1 MCGRVI
7 QKSALGLAIISGT
20 DIDDPR
26 VKQFKAR
33 YNGAPRQEL
42 LIIRRHP
49 ETGRPTMSPARWGL
63 IHNSF
68 SGQDPPTQQPIN
80 ARAETVKTKFP
91 FADAYRKRRCILPV
105 DGFFEWKAIK
115 GAKGRQPYA
124 ISMADGRPFGIAG
137 LWENWRN
144 PRTGHWVRTF
154 CVLTCPANELVSQI
168 HDRMPVILGE
178 AFYMRWLDEQPEAD
192 ELLKQFP
199 ADLMVMWPVSQR
211 VGNVGNDDADLV
223 QPVPPVA
230 NPSTGELL

>member
-1 MCGRVI
+1 MCGRVV
-7 QKSALGLAIISGT
+7 QKSGLGLAIIAGT
-20 DIDDPR
+20 DTADPSVR
-26 VKQFKAR
+26 QFRAR

-49 ETGRPTMSPARWGL
+49 ETGLPIMSAARWGL
-63 IHNSF
+63 IHHSF
-68 SGQDPPTQQPIN
+68 SDQDPPAQQPIN
-80 ARAETVKTKFP
+80 ARAETVKSKPT

-115 GAKGRQPYA
+115 GAKAKQPYA
-124 ISMADGRPFGIAG
+124 ISMADGRPFGVAG

-144 PRTGHWVRTF
+144 PRTNHWVRTF

-211 VGNVGNDDADLV
+211 VSNVGNDDANLV
-223 QPVPPVA
+223 EPVPPA
-230 NPSTGELL
+230 AEQTTEELL

>member
-7 QKSALGLAIISGT
+7 RRSALGLAIISGT

-49 ETGRPTMSPARWGL
+49 ETGRPTMSTARWGL

-68 SGQDPPTQQPIN
+68 SDKDPPTQQPIN

-105 DGFFEWKAIK
+105 DGFFEWKLSKAP
-115 GAKGRQPYA
+115 RQSSP
-124 ISMADGRPFGIAG
+124 MP
-137 LWENWRN
+137 
-144 PRTGHWVRTF
+144 
-154 CVLTCPANELVSQI
+154 I
-168 HDRMPVILGE
+168 HG
-178 AFYMRWLDEQPEAD
+178 
-192 ELLKQFP
+192 
-199 ADLMVMWPVSQR
+199 
-211 VGNVGNDDADLV
+211 
-223 QPVPPVA
+223 
-230 NPSTGELL
+230 